1 MRKRNPVKAHWAR
14 LTLTGLLLVGAS
26 AQAPAQTPDRAASP
40 PAAIPVEAFFSPAK
54 LQQAALSSSGRWLAA
69 LTALPGRRV
78 GFQII
83 DLDGKEPARFIEA
96 SPKDD
101 VTWFRWVG
109 DERLVF
115 ELSSPNDRSNDR
127 GGNGLMAVQRDGS
140 GTRRLIAREY
150 ENEDPFSKRRYLEP
164 DHAYLAPAAPGR
176 DEVIVGKWEWRN
188 GQFSHITPLVLN
200 ITTGGTRTLL
210 ADGPRA
216 SDWFFDAQGRARV
229 ASQTEKGETTVW
241 WADKNG
247 VWREIVKAPSFEM
260 PFMPFAADGDDDL
273 LVTTRARADGSL
285 QLRRFDFKTGLPETT
300 PIVATP
306 GFDTLDNTVFDRETG
321 RVLGF
326 TVTTDA
332 VSQVW
337 LSPSMKAMQAKVD
350 AKFQGTVNTI
360 QCSRCDGTGPVLVRV
375 YADTQPASYVLYR
388 PETDRWQLVGETHPD
403 IDPRRMQPLEF
414 HRTKARD
421 GGDLPIW
428 VTRPAASQRPDAK
441 PAPAVVLV
449 HGGPWVRG
457 ADWAWRREAQFLAS
471 RGYVVIE
478 PEFRGSRGYGVRHYR
493 AGFKQW
499 GLTMQDDLTDAL
511 RFAVAQGW
519 ADGQRACIM
528 GASYGGYAT
537 LMGLAKDPDQYRCGV
552 AFAAVSDPRFMFD
565 FHWSDLSSQTRQYNL
580 PVLLGDRE
588 KDAPRF
594 IATSPLEQVAR
605 IKAPLLLG
613 HGGQDRRVPL
623 DNATRML
630 DALRKNGKAVDWVEY
645 KAEGHGFFFPE
656 NAYDYYR
663 RVEAFLAQH
672 LK

>member
-1 MRKRNPVKAHWAR
+1 MYTWKTSRAR
-14 LTLTGLLLVGAS
+14 GAAVALASCALVGS
-26 AQAPAQTPDRAASP
+26 AWLAPTPARAAAPAPL
-40 PAAIPVEAFFSPAK
+40 PVEAFFSPAR
-54 LQQAALSSSGRWLAA
+54 LQQAALSPSGRWLAA
-69 LTALPGRRV
+69 LAALQGRRV

-83 DLDGKEPARFIEA
+83 DLDGKEQPRFIEA

-109 DERLVF
+109 DERLIF
-115 ELSSPNDRSNDR
+115 ELKSPNDRSNDR

-140 GTRRLIAREY
+140 STRRLIAREF

-164 DHAYLAPAAPGR
+164 DHAYLAPGAVGS

-188 GQFSHITPLVLN
+188 REFSHITPLALN
-200 ITTGGTRTLL
+200 ITTGGTRTL
-210 ADGPRA
+210 APDAPRA
-216 SDWFFDAQGRARV
+216 SGWFFDVKGRARV
-229 ASQTEKGETTVW
+229 ASQTDKGETTVW

-247 VWREIVKAPSFEM
+247 AWREIVKGPSRNM
-260 PFMPFAADGDDDL
+260 PFVPFAADGDDDL
-273 LVTTRARADGSL
+273 LVTTGAPEDGSL
-285 QLRRFDFKTGLPETT
+285 QLRRFDFKTGKPETT

-306 GFDTLDNTVFDRETG
+306 GFDTLDDTVFDRATG

-332 VSQVW
+332 ASQVW
-337 LSPSMKAMQAKVD
+337 LSPAMKALQAKVD
-350 AKFQGTVNTI
+350 AKLPGTINTFQ
-360 QCSRCDGTGPVLVRV
+360 CRPCDGTGRLLVHA
-375 YADTQPASYVLYR
+375 YSDTQPGSYVLYS
-388 PETDRWQLVGETHPD
+388 PAADRWQLVGEVRPD
-403 IDPRRMQPLEF
+403 IDPQRMQPREF
-414 HRTKARD
+414 HRTRARD
-421 GGDLPIW
+421 GGDLPVW
-428 VTRPAASQRPDAK
+428 VTRPAASQAPGAK

-449 HGGPWVRG
+449 HGGPWLRG
-457 ADWAWRREAQFLAS
+457 ADWRWSDEAQFLAS

-478 PEFRGSRGYGVRHYR
+478 PEFRGSEGYGVRHYR
-493 AGFKQW
+493 AGFQQW

-519 ADGQRACIM
+519 VDSKRVCIM

-552 AFAAVSDPRFMFD
+552 AHAAVSDQRFMFD
-565 FHWSDLSSQTRQYNL
+565 FHWSDISKQGRQYDL

-605 IKAPLLLG
+605 IKAPLLLS

-630 DALRKNGKAVDWVEY
+630 DALRKNGKPVEWVEY
-645 KAEGHGFFFPE
+645 KEEGHSFFFPE
-656 NAYDYYR
+656 NEYDYHR
-663 RVEAFLAQH
+663 RVEAFLALH